1 MTTFDQAIANLQ
13 QNSNQM
19 AASAKGYNIDVAKY
33 ETKKAQDLSR
43 LFLLAGEAGKEISTR
58 LAERKVRQE
67 EAEEKWNLMKGWGTP
82 DPDFKDTIKQIKKD
96 QVKVTDAVGD
106 ANRAGKLTQ
115 YPAQQV
121 IKESGIGDDDIA
133 IIDIQNKAVR
143 AKPWIANQIA
153 TNSNTFIATLLGP
166 DGKEYTQE
174 IAINSTN
181 LSREEQKARLDYLF
195 KQYVHATTEG
205 LNPDFLTYSE
215 EDGGSGYAD
224 LIISQYND
232 LSKGIEL
239 NANIQDGINQRNKAL
254 QILSDTT
261 NLTEETFQ
269 SAMSLF
275 FNSSNLEGTGML
287 RRDKAWKELIKV
299 MKEGVKSKTIE
310 RDQLDKI
317 VKLAFTNPINGN
329 KNLAEHLP
337 HIFGTGEDG
346 TPLGSMYQDL
356 GEFEKKEAEFEEERL
371 NGIKNTEAQKLY
383 DKYYEGRDTLNAV
396 QDKEKIMAQLF
407 EWGFNEEEVNK
418 WMEKF
423 TAIPDAKTDLKVEG
437 ILEEFDEL
445 FNNKDSDVALLEEYI
460 ASFHPDVKDHPAIK
474 ARTSLQNKLVKENEQ
489 ALQTIAK
496 MFKADYTDETG
507 LQLKDFKNNTV
518 KSVFAIAKGEL
529 IRRLEANELLGDKK
543 ENPSLIINK
552 FEQELSEKIG
562 RLTLKG
568 TWKDY
573 NDDKEVI
580 AKDNLGDNATK
591 EEIRTLLAEI
601 DSSPFAVDSK
611 GVYDN
616 VLKHPALGDE
626 KSTKFKKSILDEID
640 LKTRDLNSPT
650 PFSEETKFFN
660 KFLPKKERDTFDYNK
675 AIQKKKGVTDELKE
689 LCSAKKITLTECI
702 KQRSEALG
710 ITLEDDTIKILNGE
724 SEGKNKELDLALA
737 SNNSNGSKTN
747 SELAA
752 NVTKYELT
760 PLSASLGLYGEKSE
774 QLVEALKKSNPFLNN
789 LIDAKTDEW
798 TPGGLKQGGQVFLGQ
813 EIGTLLGGF
822 GPTAMLDLKDAEEY
836 SDLIKGVSSED
847 KLAFI
852 EENNNASVHAYKASG
867 NLAFLNKLPNPKLDQ
882 KRIDDKNSL
891 LALLDEIRAEIPSP
905 TDEDLSGQETSPES
919 ENPTASNLDVI
930 GDSLNTNYT
939 LT

>member
-19 AASAKGYNIDVAKY
+19 AASAKGYNVDVAKF

-143 AKPWIANQIA
+143 AKSWIANEIA

-166 DGKEYTQE
+166 DGKEYPQE
-174 IAINSTN
+174 IAINATN

-195 KQYVHATTEG
+195 KQYVHSTTEG

-287 RRDKAWKELIKV
+287 RRDKAWKELIKL

-310 RDQLDKI
+310 REQLDKI
-317 VKLAFTNPINGN
+317 VKLAFTDPINGN

-371 NGIKNTEAQKLY
+371 NGVKNTKAEKLLNFY
-383 DKYYEGRDTLNAV
+383 KDNRDTMDPV
-396 QDKEKIMAQLF
+396 QDKKEIREKLF
-407 EWGFNEEEVNK
+407 EWGFDEEEVNE

-423 TAIPDAKTDLKVEG
+423 TALPDAETDRKVEG
-437 ILEEFDEL
+437 ILEKFDEL

-529 IRRLEANELLGDKK
+529 IRRLETNELLGDKK
-543 ENPSLIINK
+543 ENPRVIITQ

-562 RLTLKG
+562 RLTLSGKWEDYDKDKKG
-568 TWKDY
+568 VAEK
-573 NDDKEVI
+573 
-580 AKDNLGDNATK
+580 NLGDNPQK
-591 EEIRTLLAEI
+591 DLQKLINEL
-601 DSSPFAVDSK
+601 DSSPFAVDTK
-611 GVYDN
+611 GVYRN
-616 VLKHPALGDE
+616 LLKHPSLSKE
-626 KSTKFKKSILDEID
+626 FKKSILDEIA
-640 LKTRDLNSPT
+640 LKKRDLNSPT
-650 PFSEETKFFN
+650 PFSEETEFFN

-724 SEGKNKELDLALA
+724 SEGHDRKLDNALA
-737 SNNSNGSKTN
+737 SNNSNGFKTN

-905 TDEDLSGQETSPES
+905 TDEDFSGQEISPES
-919 ENPTASNLDVI
+919 EDPTASDLDVI

>member
-19 AASAKGYNIDVAKY
+19 AASAKGYNVDVAKF

-67 EAEEKWNLMKGWGTP
+67 KAEEKWNLMKGWGTP

-437 ILEEFDEL
+437 ILEKFDEL
-445 FNNKDSDVALLEEYI
+445 FNNTDSDIYLLEEYV
-460 ASFHPDVKDHPAIK
+460 ASFHPDVKEHPKIK
-474 ARTSLQNKLVKENEQ
+474 ARVAIQNKLVKENED
-489 ALQTIAK
+489 AFKTIAN
-496 MFKADYTDETG
+496 MFKAEYTNETG
-507 LQLKDFKNNTV
+507 LQIKAFQNNTV
-518 KSVFAIAKGEL
+518 KSVFAIPKGEL
-529 IRRLEANELLGDKK
+529 IRR
-543 ENPSLIINK
+543 
-552 FEQELSEKIG
+552 
-562 RLTLKG
+562 
-568 TWKDY
+568 
-573 NDDKEVI
+573 
-580 AKDNLGDNATK
+580 
-591 EEIRTLLAEI
+591 
-601 DSSPFAVDSK
+601 
-611 GVYDN
+611 
-616 VLKHPALGDE
+616 
-626 KSTKFKKSILDEID
+626 
-640 LKTRDLNSPT
+640 
-650 PFSEETKFFN
+650 
-660 KFLPKKERDTFDYNK
+660 
-675 AIQKKKGVTDELKE
+675 
-689 LCSAKKITLTECI
+689 
-702 KQRSEALG
+702 
-710 ITLEDDTIKILNGE
+710 
-724 SEGKNKELDLALA
+724 
-737 SNNSNGSKTN
+737 
-747 SELAA
+747 
-752 NVTKYELT
+752 
-760 PLSASLGLYGEKSE
+760 
-774 QLVEALKKSNPFLNN
+774 
-789 LIDAKTDEW
+789 
-798 TPGGLKQGGQVFLGQ
+798 
-813 EIGTLLGGF
+813 
-822 GPTAMLDLKDAEEY
+822 
-836 SDLIKGVSSED
+836 
-847 KLAFI
+847 
-852 EENNNASVHAYKASG
+852 
-867 NLAFLNKLPNPKLDQ
+867 
-882 KRIDDKNSL
+882 
-891 LALLDEIRAEIPSP
+891 
-905 TDEDLSGQETSPES
+905 
-919 ENPTASNLDVI
+919 
-930 GDSLNTNYT
+930 
-939 LT
+939 

>member
-19 AASAKGYNIDVAKY
+19 AAAAKGYNVDVAKF

-67 EAEEKWNLMKGWGTP
+67 EAEEKWNLIKGWGTP
-82 DPDFKDTIKQIKKD
+82 DPDFKETIKQIKKG
-96 QVKVTDAVGD
+96 QVKVADAVG
-106 ANRAGKLTQ
+106 GKAQNGELTVF
-115 YPAQQV
+115 PAQQV

-143 AKPWIANQIA
+143 YKAWIANEIA
-153 TNSNTFIATLLGP
+153 TNSNTFMATLLRP
-166 DGKEYTQE
+166 DGTEYRQE
-174 IAINSTN
+174 IAINATN
-181 LSREEQKARLDYLF
+181 LSREEQKARLDYLS
-195 KQYVHATTEG
+195 KQYVHSTTEG

-224 LIISQYND
+224 LLISQYND

-299 MKEGVKSKTIE
+299 MKEGVKSKAIE
-310 RDQLDKI
+310 REQLDKI

-346 TPLGSMYQDL
+346 TPLGSIYQDL
-356 GEFEKKEAEFEEERL
+356 GEFEEKEAELEEKRL
-371 NGIKNTEAQKLY
+371 NGVKNTKAEKLLNRY
-383 DKYYEGRDTLNAV
+383 KDNRDTMDPV
-396 QDKEKIMAQLF
+396 QDKKEIREKLF
-407 EWGFNEEEVNK
+407 EWGFDEEEVNV

-423 TAIPDAKTDLKVEG
+423 TALPDAETDLKVEG
-437 ILEEFDEL
+437 ILEKYDEL

-460 ASFHPDVKDHPAIK
+460 ASFHPDVKEHPKIK
-474 ARTSLQNKLVKENEQ
+474 ARVAIQNKLVKENED
-489 ALQTIAK
+489 AFKTIAN
-496 MFKADYTDETG
+496 MFKADYTNETG
-507 LQLKDFKNNTV
+507 LQLRDFKNNTV

-543 ENPSLIINK
+543 ENPTVIINQ

-562 RLTLKG
+562 RLALKG

-573 NDDKEVI
+573 DKNKEKI
-580 AKDNLGDNATK
+580 AGDNLEDNASK
-591 EEIRTLLAEI
+591 EDIRKLINEL
-601 DSSPFAVDSK
+601 DSSPFAVDTD
-611 GVYDN
+611 GLYRN
-616 VLKHPALGDE
+616 LLKHPSLSKE
-626 KSTKFKKSILDEID
+626 FKKSILDEID

-660 KFLPKKERDTFDYNK
+660 EFLPKKERDTFDYNK
-675 AIQKKKGVTDELKE
+675 AIQKNNGVTDELKE
-689 LCSAKKITLTECI
+689 LCSAKKITLTDCI

-710 ITLEDDTIKILNGE
+710 ITLDDDTIKILNGE
-724 SEGKNKELDLALA
+724 SEGHDRKLDNALG
-737 SNNSNGSKTN
+737 SNNSIGSYWN
-747 SELAA
+747 SELVAT
-752 NVTKYELT
+752 VTKFETT
-760 PLSASLGLYGEKSE
+760 PGSAYLADYGEGIE
-774 QLVEALKKSNPFLNN
+774 TFLEAFKESNPFLNS
-789 LIDAKTDEW
+789 LIDEKTDEW
-798 TPGGLKQGGQVFLGQ
+798 TPGGLKPGGQAFIGIELGT
-813 EIGTLLGGF
+813 IFGGF
-822 GPTAMLDLKDAEEY
+822 GPTGLLDLNDARKY
-836 SDLIKGVSSED
+836 SDLIGSVSSED
-847 KLAFI
+847 KLALI
-852 EENNNASVHAYKASG
+852 AENNNASVHAYKASG
-867 NLAFLNKLPNPKLDQ
+867 NLALLNKLPNPKLDQ

-905 TDEDLSGQETSPES
+905 TDEDFSGQETSPES
-919 ENPTASNLDVI
+919 RDPTASDLDVI